1 MVNKLLFLSTILFLL
16 LGCSK
21 ENEPIYIAAQK
32 EDPSKLYTIA
42 LEAMDKEISSLH
54 KKIFWGR
61 KKFQKCRL
69 RS

>member
-42 LEAMDKEISSLH
+42 LEAMDKREV
-54 KKIFWGR
+54 
-61 KKFQKCRL
+61 CNYP
-69 RS
+69 